1 MSLRDGFANLDP
13 APVVALALDG
23 GFIDKASLEAFFD
36 RVMTRAA
43 RPAEPLT
50 RSPLIPVELEP
61 GGLIRLAA
69 PGSDGAVPSPWVPG
83 AAAAAGDER

>member
-23 GFIDKASLEAFFD
+23 GFIDKASLEAFLN
-36 RVMTRAA
+36 RVMTPAA

-61 GGLIRLAA
+61 GGLRLGA
-69 PGSDGAVPSPWVPG
+69 PASDGAVPSPWVPG